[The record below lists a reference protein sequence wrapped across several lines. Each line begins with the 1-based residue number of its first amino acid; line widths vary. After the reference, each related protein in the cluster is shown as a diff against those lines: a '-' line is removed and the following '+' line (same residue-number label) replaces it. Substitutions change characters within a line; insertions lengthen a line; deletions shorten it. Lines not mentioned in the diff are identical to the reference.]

1 MTKRGRPATTFHL
14 QTCNDPALWKYASL
28 QAALRASM
36 DELAAAIVSQAPTET
51 TTPSCNSNV
60 ECEPVA
66 DDERQIVRQYSGE

>member
-51 TTPSCNSNV
+51 TTPS
-60 ECEPVA
+60 
-66 DDERQIVRQYSGE
+66 